1 MREVRLSN
9 ARDIRHALRQLQ
21 WHLRRVE
28 RRQRQQDMERRFTTY
43 VALRRSQTCDVATQ
57 TEQMTNIQ
65 PHETLATTEEGPSNA
80 IEVNLDA
87 IEEVKI
93 EDPACNQFSL

>member
-57 TEQMTNIQ
+57 TEQRTNIQ
-65 PHETLATTEEGPSNA
+65 PPETPDTTEEVPPKA
-80 IEVNLDA
+80 TEVNLGV
-87 IEEVKI
+87 IEMVRMRVQN
-93 EDPACNQFSL
+93 CNLL